1 MTFGQLEKRFVPE
14 YLTALMEIGTTMEA
28 MLQAAL
34 RTTRTT
40 ELMEVT
46 LQAALRTSRTTEL
59 MEVTLQVAHRTKAR
73 VVDVRTLDMD
83 VVGVG
88 KRKTKVASNHA
99 T

>member
-34 RTTRTT
+34 RTSRTT

-46 LQAALRTSRTTEL
+46 LQA
-59 MEVTLQVAHRTKAR
+59 AHRTKAR

-88 KRKTKVASNHA
+88 KRKTKVASNHS